1 MHVKWVVYSQVP
13 ALTLQSFSA
22 LMGDSGGGNACWG
35 CRTFA
40 QRGMVFSFRGDA
52 STSCGSTSPPPLLPV
67 VLQVL
72 SAPSRS
78 PCSSSSISYCPAGL
92 TGFLCPVASLCR
104 PCSVGLLL
112 DAWSPTSSKGASFL
126 LCIHIAAWSTGPPVS
141 NFAVHLPISLPVTS
155 AWITSIRGPLH

>member
-1 MHVKWVVYSQVP
+1 MLVGVAELLPKGVWFLVSEV
-13 ALTLQSFSA
+13 TLLQA
-22 LMGDSGGGNACWG
+22 V
-35 CRTFA
+35 A
-40 QRGMVFSFRGDA
+40 QPP
-52 STSCGSTSPPPLLPV
+52 PPPLLPV